1 MCDMFENDEVQAEKN
16 FLLRHLDKRK
26 TLSNQHLISV
36 RLVTTSMGL
45 PSCNPCAL
53 CISACS
59 QVWLSLYHSIRFV
72 FFGRTI
78 QALNCRIRQKSTLPV
93 G

>member
-1 MCDMFENDEVQAEKN
+1 MCDMFENDEIQAGMN

-26 TLSNQHLISV
+26 TLPNQHLISA

-45 PSCNPCAL
+45 PSCNPCDL

-59 QVWLSLYHSIRFV
+59 QIWPSLYHSIRFV
-72 FFGRTI
+72 LFGRTI
-78 QALNCRIRQKSTLPV
+78 QALN
-93 G
+93 